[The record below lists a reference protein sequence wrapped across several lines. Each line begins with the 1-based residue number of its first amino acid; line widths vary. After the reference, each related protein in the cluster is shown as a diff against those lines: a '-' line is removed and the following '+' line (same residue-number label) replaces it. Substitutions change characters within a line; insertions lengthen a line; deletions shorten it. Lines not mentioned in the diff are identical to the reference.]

1 VASFDSKAP
10 LSKSQIA
17 LASGKKRVS
26 GQIHGLVNQLLRD
39 GTIERAIVDNPQRR
53 LQRYRLTDKGREQ
66 LRSN

>member
-1 VASFDSKAP
+1 MLRILRDGP

-17 LASGKKRVS
+17 LALGKKRVS

-39 GTIERAIVDNPQRR
+39 GTIERTIVDKPQSR